1 MRAPGILVIGLT
13 GGIGSGKSTAAT
25 CFQRLG
31 AGVIDADLIAHQL
44 TSPAGA
50 AMDSIRAAFGD
61 EMIDKSGALNRQCM
75 RTKAFSNP
83 QIKTQLEAILH
94 PLIRAEINREL
105 GAFHVGGSRV
115 HAADMHSENESTY
128 AIIVLPLLFETG
140 AYYTLLNRL
149 LVIDCPEVAQVN
161 QVVQRSALAVEE
173 IKRIMAAQVTR
184 AVRLQLADDVVCN
197 VGTIESLGKSVRALH
212 LRYSDAA
219 YDMQNAKR

>member
-1 MRAPGILVIGLT
+1 
-13 GGIGSGKSTAAT
+13 
-25 CFQRLG
+25 
-31 AGVIDADLIAHQL
+31 
-44 TSPAGA
+44 
-50 AMDSIRAAFGD
+50 
-61 EMIDKSGALNRQCM
+61 
-75 RTKAFSNP
+75 
-83 QIKTQLEAILH
+83 
-94 PLIRAEINREL
+94 
-105 GAFHVGGSRV
+105 
-115 HAADMHSENESTY
+115 MHSENESTY